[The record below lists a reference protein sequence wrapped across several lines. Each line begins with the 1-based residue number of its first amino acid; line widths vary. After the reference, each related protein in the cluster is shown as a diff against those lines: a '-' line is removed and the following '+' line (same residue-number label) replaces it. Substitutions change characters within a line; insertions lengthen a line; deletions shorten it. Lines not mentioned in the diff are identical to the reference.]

1 MLVAVFWCF
10 GQWFLHRWRIPCAKN
25 EHVVYKKCMNRESL
39 KEEDRE
45 FFGLVAQ
52 AAVANPFSEERH
64 SLDLRVGQSSPGTPR
79 EQAVDASIAR
89 LKARVEGL
97 PSGNLEAYGPSERR
111 ILELSLLFEVF
122 HDYGPDM
129 DALVQRQLGA
139 GEQHIDVP
147 FAEAMLRRL
156 IAHGV
161 PVGVAQR
168 WLCLL
173 YQMRRAY
180 FFIHTRLVG
189 RSLCMQE
196 LRQRIWANIFTQDLS
211 LYEERLWNR
220 MEDFSTFLVGET
232 GTGKGTAAAA
242 LGYSG
247 WLPYDAKAER
257 FERSFTESF
266 VPINLSQFPPSLIES
281 ELFGHRKGAFTGAID
296 DFPGVFGRCH
306 RQGVI
311 FLDEIGEVELN
322 VQVKL
327 LRVLQERVYSP
338 VGSRQIRRF
347 EGRVVAA
354 TNQSVPDLRSRG
366 KFRDDLYY
374 RLCSDIIEIPPLR
387 LRIRQEPAELE
398 SLLTYI
404 VDQMVGPTPGLVD
417 RVLTVIE
424 EQLPEDYPWPGNV
437 RELEQCVRRVVMAQ
451 EYRGDQ
457 MVAEVGDGDSMKRLY
472 REMEAE
478 TIEARDVLARYCQ
491 ILYERHENYQ
501 EVARLTGLDRR
512 TVTRYVQDGL

>member
-1 MLVAVFWCF
+1 MKVEVLSE
-10 GQWFLHRWRIPCAKN
+10 N
-25 EHVVYKKCMNRESL
+25 E
-39 KEEDRE
+39 RE
-45 FFGLVAQ
+45 FFGLVAR

-64 SLDLRVGQSSPGTPR
+64 SLDLEVGQSAPGTPW
-79 EQAVDASIAR
+79 EEAVDASIAR
-89 LKARVEGL
+89 LKARIERL
-97 PSGNLEAYGPSERR
+97 PSNHLDDYGASERR
-111 ILELSLLFEVF
+111 LLELAILFDVF
-122 HDYGPDM
+122 HDYGPEM
-129 DALVQRQLGA
+129 DALVQRQLKSGD
-139 GEQHIDVP
+139 EQVDLP

-156 IAHGV
+156 ISHGV
-161 PVGVAQR
+161 AVSVAQR
-168 WLCLL
+168 WLSLL

-189 RSLCMQE
+189 SAPCMQN
-196 LRQRIWANIFTQDLS
+196 LRQRLWANIFTQDLS

-247 WLPYDAKAER
+247 WQPFNAKSER

-296 DFPGVFGRCH
+296 DYPGVFGRCH

-327 LRVLQERVYSP
+327 LRVLQERFYSP
-338 VGSRQIRRF
+338 VGSRQNCRF

-354 TNQSVPDLRSRG
+354 TNQAVDELRREG

-398 SLLTYI
+398 SLLTHI
-404 VDQMVGPTPGLVD
+404 VDQMIGSAPEIVD

-424 EQLPEDYPWPGNV
+424 EQLPRNYPWPGNV

-451 EYRGDQ
+451 EYGGDRKVSAISQ
-457 MVAEVGDGDSMKRLY
+457 GSGDAMEQLY
-472 REMEAE
+472 RQMDDEE
-478 TIEARDVLARYCQ
+478 IEAREVMARYCQ
-491 ILYERHENYQ
+491 ILYQRHGSYQ

-512 TVTRYVQDGL
+512 TVARYVAGEEE

>member
-1 MLVAVFWCF
+1 MERVA
-10 GQWFLHRWRIPCAKN
+10 LS
-25 EHVVYKKCMNRESL
+25 ES
-39 KEEDRE
+39 ERE
-45 FFGLVAQ
+45 FFGLVAR
-52 AAVANPFSEERH
+52 AAVANPFSEERRR
-64 SLDLRVGQSSPGTPR
+64 LDLEVGQLRSGTSW
-79 EQAVDASIAR
+79 EEAVDASIAR
-89 LKARVEGL
+89 VKAKLKGL
-97 PSGNLEAYGPSERR
+97 ECPKLDAYAPLDRR
-111 ILELSLLFEVF
+111 SLELAILFDVF
-122 HDYGPDM
+122 HDFGPEM
-129 DALVQRQLGA
+129 DALVQRQLKAGA
-139 GEQHIDVP
+139 ANVDVP
-147 FAEAMLRRL
+147 FADAMLSRL
-156 IAHGV
+156 NSHGV
-161 PVGVAQR
+161 AEALAQR

-173 YQMRRAY
+173 FQMRRAY
-180 FFIHTRLVG
+180 FFIRTRLVG
-189 RSLCMQE
+189 TSECMQE

-247 WLPYDAKAER
+247 WLPFDARSNR

-306 RQGVI
+306 QQGVI

-327 LRVLQERVYSP
+327 LRVIQERVYSP
-338 VGSRQIRRF
+338 VGSRQNRRF

-354 TNQSVPDLRSRG
+354 TNQSVEELRREG

-387 LRIRQEPAELE
+387 LRLRQDPAELQ
-398 SLLTYI
+398 SLLTHI
-404 VDQMVGPTPGLVD
+404 VEQMVGSAPEIVD
-417 RVLTVIE
+417 VVRTVID
-424 EQLPEDYPWPGNV
+424 EQLPRNYPWPGNV
-437 RELEQCVRRVVMAQ
+437 RELEQCVRRVVMAR
-451 EYRGDQ
+451 EYKGDRTVLAASQ
-457 MVAEVGDGDSMKRLY
+457 GDSMKALY
-472 REMEAE
+472 GQMDAE
-478 TIEARDVLARYCQ
+478 EIEAREVMARYCQ
-491 ILYERHENYQ
+491 ILYARHENYQ

-512 TVTRYVQDGL
+512 TVTRYVQDRAETPAKGRGK